1 MNFIFE
7 RQSIPDVILIR
18 RAIYVDQRGSF
29 AESYKKSA
37 FHDAGLSHDF
47 VQDNIVSSSANVL
60 RGLHYQLDPMAQGK
74 LVAVIRG
81 RILDVAVDIRP
92 RQASFGKW
100 VAATLTDTGGEMLWV
115 PPGFAHG
122 YLVLSDSADVQYKV
136 TAEYE
141 PALDRGIRWNDPTIG
156 IPWPTE
162 SPVLSDKDRDLPA
175 LVDAAL

>member
-1 MNFIFE
+1 M
-7 RQSIPDVILIR
+7 
-18 RAIYVDQRGSF
+18 
-29 AESYKKSA
+29 
-37 FHDAGLSHDF
+37 
-47 VQDNIVSSSANVL
+47 SSSANVL